1 MNRSLAQLPQACQ
14 DVRARG
20 PQNVLESPAFLY
32 LARLSPGSRRAQ
44 REALTRL
51 TTLGFGLS
59 DPFNTPWH
67 SLTVTLCATLRA
79 ELIARYAPATARRH
93 MAALR
98 GVIKE
103 AWRQGLLDS
112 ETRDRLLDM
121 PPVKGYR
128 VGTGRMLTQDE
139 IRQLYG
145 KATCKERAVLALCL
159 WAGLRRAEASCLTVQ
174 NVVVKRYE
182 KASIPSL
189 LLPSS
194 PIRGGGSSRGIAVR
208 VLGKGFRERLV
219 ELEGLPADDLE
230 AWCRVAPATG
240 TLLALTPTGLWKS
253 LRRLGRRAGVKF
265 TPHDL
270 RRTYASLSLDQG
282 TDLAT
287 VQALMGH
294 KNPATTASYD
304 RRGETAR
311 QKAAEGLSRVA
322 VSCYG
327 SSHE

>member
-1 MNRSLAQLPQACQ
+1 MDRSLAQLPQACQ

-44 REALTRL
+44 REALIRL

-59 DPFNTPWH
+59 DPFKTPWH

-128 VGTGRMLTQDE
+128 VGAGRMLTQDE
-139 IRQLYG
+139 IRQLYQ
-145 KATCKERAVLALCL
+145 KATCKDRAVLALCL

-174 NVVVKRYE
+174 NIGIKSVNSMP
-182 KASIPSL
+182 ATTIP
-189 LLPSS
+189 PV
-194 PIRGGGSSRGIAVR
+194 RGGGSSRWIAVR

-219 ELEGLPADDLE
+219 ELVGPPADDLE
-230 AWCRVAPATG
+230 AWCRVAPANG
-240 TLLALTPTGLWKS
+240 TLLALTPTGLWKA
-253 LRRLGRRAGVKF
+253 LRRLGKRAGVKF

-322 VSCYG
+322 DLCYG
-327 SSHE
+327 SDYER